1 MNRCAFVPLY
11 LVCLF
16 SSCFKTFVHHLL
28 STFDFDAL
36 ECKYVCMHECMYVC
50 IYAACGLFSFLDL
63 WVYNFHKIWNI
74 SDTIFPNFFCSF
86 LILIL
91 GLQLYFCWT
100 SSYNPLGDLRIY
112 FFFFPSLF
120 FPLCY
125 VWDRFYCCVQVHWS
139 FPFVLSNLLIPSSEI
154 FISYNKFFLFH
165 LFF

>member
-1 MNRCAFVPLY
+1 MHA
-11 LVCLF
+11 CL
-16 SSCFKTFVHHLL
+16 H
-28 STFDFDAL
+28 
-36 ECKYVCMHECMYVC
+36 VC

-74 SDTIFPNFFCSF
+74 SNTIFPNFFCSF

-100 SSYNPLGDLRIY
+100 TSYNPLGDLRIY
-112 FFFFPSLF
+112 FFFFFPSLF

-139 FPFVLSNLLIPSSEI
+139 FSFVLSNLLLIPSSKI